1 MNWLVQK
8 LTWKRSLYDSNTSF
22 KKSRYF
28 SPNNS
33 KFCAVKKN
41 TITLVLL
48 QLPHLCWDNNIT
60 LFLVI
65 FCLQNSD
72 SLYQKLHWLKN
83 HSTCVFFNLIIR
95 MGICL
100 GTSKNSGSMQNV
112 LTKSIYNCL
121 ICSEIIVLHYF

>member
-8 LTWKRSLYDSNTSF
+8 LTWKRSLYDWNTSF

-48 QLPHLCWDNNIT
+48 QLPHLCWVNNIIFSY
-60 LFLVI
+60 FL
-65 FCLQNSD
+65 LQNSD
-72 SLYQKLHWLKN
+72 SLYHKLHWLKN

-100 GTSKNSGSMQNV
+100 GTSKNSGSIQNV
-112 LTKSIYNCL
+112 ETKSIYNCL
-121 ICSEIIVLHYF
+121 ICNEIIVLHSF